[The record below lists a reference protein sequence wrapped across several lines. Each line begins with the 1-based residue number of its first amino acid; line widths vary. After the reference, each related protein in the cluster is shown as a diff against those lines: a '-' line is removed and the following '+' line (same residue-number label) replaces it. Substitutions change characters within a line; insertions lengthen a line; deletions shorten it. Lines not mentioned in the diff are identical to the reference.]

1 MRNRLMKITGRELEK
16 NSIIVF
22 SVTMISNIMN
32 YMFQVA
38 MVRMLDVE
46 VFGLMNVLFSFIT
59 ILSFPITVI
68 SLVVSKLVIEYGA
81 GVINKAYIFI
91 VCVMC
96 CFLAAGIL
104 AREGLSGFINVN
116 EIYLVVF
123 SIVISGMQ
131 MVLFVAMGGLQG
143 RKKFYALSLVIVVPS
158 VFRFFG
164 SIVFI
169 NLGWG
174 LLGVLFSFFLGII
187 IAILTGVILLRDTAE
202 QTVELIE
209 IDKSKII
216 RYVGVVFFVNMGIT
230 LMTNMDNIIVNR
242 YFSDTELGVYSVAG
256 MLVKLIF
263 FLSNTFTW
271 VLFPYV
277 VDAVNNI
284 DSTIRLLKKAMFY
297 GAGLSVTAAVFL
309 IVLSRPVIEVLF
321 GVQYIE
327 SIHYI
332 FSLTL
337 WIVPLSILVILSN
350 YLLAI
355 NKANFLACSII
366 IGCILSF
373 VFASLF
379 NYEISQ
385 IINVFAVVSSFLLVV
400 NVAVLCFIV
409 KNQKKT
415 VI

>member
-1 MRNRLMKITGRELEK
+1 MKITGRELEK